1 MTKRLAVHSPTAK
14 PFNDAERRL
23 SAALAKRY
31 NVTLVKTGAAHAP
44 VDAVWVRNGVCV
56 GCSEH
61 KVRQITRDEI
71 RTMGDT
77 YLITEQKL
85 FDGIE
90 LSNKVGAAFY
100 VAALFVP
107 DQTAY
112 VWKVTDDHGV
122 PQFTWA
128 AALTTTQE
136 TCEGGTATRV
146 NAYLPMAHATAVR
159 VGSIQQYLQHRRA

>member
-1 MTKRLAVHSPTAK
+1 MPKPLAVHSASAK

-23 SAALAKRY
+23 SAALATRY
-31 NVTLVKTGAAHAP
+31 NATLMKTGAAHAP
-44 VDAVWVRNGVCV
+44 VDAVWVRHGVCV

-71 RTMGDT
+71 RKMGDT

-90 LSNKVGAAFY
+90 LSTKLGAAFY
-100 VAALFVP
+100 VAALLLP

-112 VWKVTDDHGV
+112 VWKITDDHGV

-128 AALTTTQE
+128 AALTTTQD

-146 NAYLPMAHATAVR
+146 NAYLPMAHATAIPVN
-159 VGSIQQYLQHRRA
+159 SIQTYLRRII